1 MLKIAFYKSRKRIGA
16 KAYCVDT
23 RSILAGGSQKYFD
36 TKQEAQRYID
46 RVSKELVINDT
57 DAWSWNFEK
66 LRNAYL
72 IHLQKELRDGERSK
86 SYVQEKERHTNQFIA
101 CAINGGKLADMLVS
115 DLTKGQIE
123 LQLMDQL
130 KKNRSKKTV
139 INLMGSI
146 MTMMSFAT
154 KYGCRETN
162 PCIQVQIKGDAAKSK
177 RKTKA
182 HRIQPDIINSIIATM
197 TPEWQLIAKFACQT
211 GLRQGEQ
218 RALTWGDILF
228 DENKVRVNKAVKHRA
243 GIGDTKTEAGDR
255 LVPLTREIKTALQE
269 HFIACG
275 RPNDPTVLVF
285 GTSAGKRS
293 PNGRIKGLIACSR
306 YTPGSVRM
314 PARFLSVIHK
324 ACDDAGVDKIRW
336 HDLRHYYASVML
348 KVYSKE
354 IWRVSNYLGHEQVA
368 TTTNIYGHWIEDQT
382 DNAKEVD
389 AISSAFG

>member
-1 MLKIAFYKSRKRIGA
+1 MLKISFYKSRKKVNKKCYA
-16 KAYCVDT
+16 VDT
-23 RSILAGGSQKYFD
+23 RYVLTGGGQKFFR

-46 RVSKELVINDT
+46 RISKELVINDT
-57 DAWSWNFEK
+57 DAWSWDFKK

-72 IHLQKELRDGERSK
+72 MHVQKEFRDGERSK
-86 SYVQEKERHTNQFIA
+86 SYVEEKERHTNQFIS

-162 PCIQVQIKGDAAKSK
+162 PCFQVAIKGDAAKSK

-182 HRIQPDIINSIIATM
+182 RRIQPDIINRIIAEM
-197 TPEWQLIAKFACQT
+197 TPEWQLMAKFACQT

-218 RALTWGDILF
+218 RSLTWGDILF
-228 DENKVRVNKAVKHRA
+228 DENKVQVNKAVKHRTTDV
-243 GIGDTKTEAGDR
+243 GETKTEKGDR
-255 LVPLTREIKTALQE
+255 KVMLTHEMKILLQE
-269 HFIACG
+269 HFMACG
-275 RPNDPTVLVF
+275 RPNDPATLVF
-285 GTSAGKRS
+285 GKLAITRLA
-293 PNGRIKGLIACSR
+293 NGRING
-306 YTPGSVRM
+306 YTADSMFAPG
-314 PARFLSVIHK
+314 RFLETIHK
-324 ACDDAGVDKIRW
+324 ACDAAGVDRIRW

-368 TTTNIYGHWIEDQT
+368 TTTNIYGHWIEDET